1 MSEGTQA
8 IVEVIERLAKE
19 RETFTSDDIRPLLP
33 ATADVLQI
41 PSAVQRARRSG
52 LIEEV
57 GRVRSTILSARGALS
72 PSSGRIY
79 VGEARRKS
87 LLVALLLAARR
98 RR

>member
-57 GRVRSTILSARGALS
+57 GRVRSTI
-72 PSSGRIY
+72 P
-79 VGEARRKS
+79 ERKGS
-87 LLVALLLAARR
+87 LVAIFRADLRWGSPP
-98 RR
+98 